1 MNPETANDILN
12 DHTRIVKLIF
22 AKHVL
27 EIVKIIFQLL
37 IVTFITGNILYILI
51 DAFDMM
57 EDDEHYSLAGD
68 NSENMIGTFAFY
80 SDPITTKSIKMTYYT
95 FTTLSTV
102 GFGDIHPRSNFER
115 ILSAITMLVGVLV
128 FSIVR
133 DKLIESIDFTMHI
146 DDDFDDGIELTRFFG
161 ILRHYNRE

>member
-1 MNPETANDILN
+1 MNPATANDILN

-22 AKHVL
+22 AKHML

-37 IVTFITGNILYILI
+37 IITFITGNILYILI
-51 DAFDMM
+51 DGFDMM
-57 EDDEHYSLAGD
+57 AEDADYSLAGD
-68 NSENMIGTFAFY
+68 NEENMIGKFAFY
-80 SDPITTKSIKMTYYT
+80 EDSISTKSIKMTYYT

-133 DKLIESIDFTMHI
+133 DKLI
-146 DDDFDDGIELTRFFG
+146 
-161 ILRHYNRE
+161 

>member
-1 MNPETANDILN
+1 MNPKTANDILHDN
-12 DHTRIVKLIF
+12 TRIVKLIF
-22 AKHVL
+22 MKHLL
-27 EIVKIIFQLL
+27 EITKIIFKLL
-37 IVTFITGNILYILI
+37 IVTFITGNVLYILI
-51 DAFDMM
+51 DAFDFID
-57 EDDEHYSLAGD
+57 EDSDYIDAGD
-68 NSENMIGTFAFY
+68 AFMIGNFEFY
-80 SDPITTKSIKMTYYT
+80 NDPIKAKSIRMTYYA

-102 GFGDIHPRSNFER
+102 GFGDIHPRSDFER

-161 ILRHYNRE
+161 ILRHYNFE

>member
-1 MNPETANDILN
+1 MNPATANDILN

-22 AKHVL
+22 LKHVL
-27 EIVKIIFQLL
+27 QIVKIIFQLL

-51 DAFDMM
+51 DACDMM
-57 EDDEHYSLAGD
+57 EHDEHYSLAGD

-80 SDPITTKSIKMTYYT
+80 SDSIATKSIKMTYYT

-133 DKLIESIDFTMHI
+133 DKLI
-146 DDDFDDGIELTRFFG
+146 
-161 ILRHYNRE
+161 

>member
-1 MNPETANDILN
+1 M
-12 DHTRIVKLIF
+12 
-22 AKHVL
+22 
-27 EIVKIIFQLL
+27 Q
-37 IVTFITGNILYILI
+37 
-51 DAFDMM
+51 
-57 EDDEHYSLAGD
+57 DDDSYFEAAE
-68 NSENMIGTFAFY
+68 NSENMIGTFGFY
-80 SDPITTKSIKMTYYT
+80 SDTIAVKSLKMTYYT

-102 GFGDIHPRSNFER
+102 GFGDIHPRSDFER

-133 DKLIESIDFTMHI
+133 DRLIESIHFTMHI